1 MRDGLEDDLANEIRK
16 RIFAGDYAPGQ
27 RLVET
32 DLCRDFAASRFTV
45 RVALQ
50 ELVNDGLVEL
60 QRNKGASVRV
70 ISLEE
75 AIEITEVRM
84 ALEALAAARAAEQ
97 ATAADVAELR
107 ETIVLMRKAV
117 AGAELL
123 LYSDLN
129 ARLHA
134 LIRQISGNATCNR
147 TIERLLGQ
155 MVRHQFALSLQPGR
169 PGESLVQHEEIV
181 NAIAQRD
188 SRAAETAMR
197 HHLSSVME
205 ALQIQNTAKVT
216 RAGIPL
222 DPHFS
227 RSHDA
232 FNAGLRSS

>member
-1 MRDGLEDDLANEIRK
+1 MTSALENDLANEVRK

-27 RLVET
+27 RLVEA

-60 QRNKGASVRV
+60 QRNKGASVRT

-84 ALEALAAARAAEQ
+84 ALEALAAARAAENV
-97 ATAADVAELR
+97 TAAGAAELR
-107 ETIVLMRKAV
+107 ETIALMRKAV
-117 AGAELL
+117 AAAELL
-123 LYSDLN
+123 VYSDLN

-134 LIRQISGNATCNR
+134 RIRQISGNATCNR

-169 PGESLVQHEEIV
+169 PSVSLVQHEEIV
-181 NAIAQRD
+181 KAITRKD
-188 SRAAETAMR
+188 SGAAEIAMR
-197 HHLSSVME
+197 HHLTSVME
-205 ALQIQNTAKVT
+205 ALRTQKNAKTT
-216 RAGIPL
+216 RPGTRL
-222 DPHFS
+222 DMLS
-227 RSHDA
+227 GRSHER
-232 FNAGLRSS
+232 FGAGLISD